1 MFRFF
6 VMCCIGL
13 CIFCGCGPR
22 GLNVVP
28 IQELN
33 ATTTKITPKLRVG
46 VKVRI
51 SISATGQEVFPE
63 TLKEVSSEGTIVLP
77 IVNTVQC
84 EGMTI
89 EQFQEELTKLYA
101 VYYRE
106 PLVSAYYVPE
116 EGGSSPYGEVLV
128 TGCVARPGVVSI
140 PQTCDLSVMHAL
152 QAVGG
157 MGQWAD
163 ATSVRVTRILE
174 EGRKLSVSID
184 VEEIG
189 QSGATD
195 QNVVLM
201 PGDVVH
207 VPEINW

>member
-1 MFRFF
+1 M
-6 VMCCIGL
+6 
-13 CIFCGCGPR
+13 
-22 GLNVVP
+22 NVVP
-28 IQELN
+28 VQELN
-33 ATTTKITPKLRVG
+33 AVASNITPTLRVG
-46 VKVRI
+46 VKVRV
-51 SISATGQEVFPE
+51 SVSATGLEIFPE
-63 TLKEVSSEGTIVLP
+63 TLKEVSSEGTIVLTY
-77 IVNTVQC
+77 IGTVKC

-89 EQFQEELTKLYA
+89 EEFQTELTKRYSE
-101 VYYRE
+101 YYRE
-106 PLVSAYYVPE
+106 PLVAAYYVPE

-163 ATSVRVTRILE
+163 ATSVRVTRALKD
-174 EGRKLSVSID
+174 GRKLSVSID
-184 VEEIG
+184 VEDIG

-195 QNVVLM
+195 QNVILM

>member
-1 MFRFF
+1 MFKILM
-6 VMCCIGL
+6 MCMGICML
-13 CIFCGCGPR
+13 LGCGPK
-22 GLNVVP
+22 GVNMVP
-28 IQELN
+28 VQELN
-33 ATTTKITPKLRVG
+33 EAASKITPTLRVG
-46 VKVRI
+46 VKVRV
-51 SISATGQEVFPE
+51 SVSATGLEIFPE

-77 IVNTVQC
+77 YVNTVQC

-89 EQFQEELTKLYA
+89 EAFQEELTKRYA
-101 VYYRE
+101 VFYRE
-106 PLVSAYYVPE
+106 PLVAAYYVPE

-163 ATSVRVTRILE
+163 ATNVRVTRAMKD
-174 EGRKLSVSID
+174 GRKLSVAVD
-184 VEEIG
+184 VDEIG

-201 PGDVVH
+201 PGDVIH

>member
-1 MFRFF
+1 MFKFL
-6 VMCCIGL
+6 MMCIGL

-22 GLNVVP
+22 GVNVVP
-28 IQELN
+28 VQELN
-33 ATTTKITPKLRVG
+33 AAASNITPTLRVG
-46 VKVRI
+46 VKVRV
-51 SISATGQEVFPE
+51 SVSATGLEIFPE
-63 TLKEVSSEGTIVLP
+63 TLKEVSSEGTIVLTY
-77 IVNTVQC
+77 IGTVKC

-89 EQFQEELTKLYA
+89 EEFQTELTKRYSE
-101 VYYRE
+101 YYRE
-106 PLVSAYYVPE
+106 PLVAAYYVPE

-163 ATSVRVTRILE
+163 ATSVRVTRALKD
-174 EGRKLSVSID
+174 GRKLSVSID
-184 VEEIG
+184 VEDIG

-195 QNVVLM
+195 QNVILM

>member
-1 MFRFF
+1 MFKFL
-6 VMCCIGL
+6 MMCIGL

-22 GLNVVP
+22 GVNVVP
-28 IQELN
+28 VQELN
-33 ATTTKITPKLRVG
+33 AVASNITPTLRVG
-46 VKVRI
+46 VKVRV
-51 SISATGQEVFPE
+51 SVSATGLEIFPE
-63 TLKEVSSEGTIVLP
+63 TLKEVSSEGTIVLTY
-77 IVNTVQC
+77 IGTVKC

-89 EQFQEELTKLYA
+89 EEFQTELTKRYSE
-101 VYYRE
+101 YYRE
-106 PLVSAYYVPE
+106 PLVAAYYVPE

-163 ATSVRVTRILE
+163 ATSVRVTRALKD
-174 EGRKLSVSID
+174 GRKLSVSID
-184 VEEIG
+184 VEDIG

-195 QNVVLM
+195 QNVILM